1 MITNTTRTVNA
12 VLFNLK
18 ERKREFMS
26 DILNKLPEENEDQYI
41 WKVGQAKDAGL
52 IDSTWEDLTP
62 RLNTELGIEETEWRG
77 SSAFRKAY
85 RWMQRAYD
93 NVFRRNGF
101 IGTQGDELDIKKR
114 ELEKEKVKLR
124 TEKLEYNRWL
134 REEARDELICEKICN
149 EIRENNSLIAP
160 QPIVVD
166 KASRSAVLA
175 FGDEH
180 YAAEFTIYGLYG
192 EVINS
197 YSPEIFEQRMWDLFH
212 QVIDIIQKEE
222 LTTLYV
228 FALGDFTDGILR
240 CSQLMKL
247 RYGVVEG
254 TVKYA
259 NFIANWLNELS
270 KYVKVKYQMVYG
282 NHSEL
287 RMLGQPKGTFKEE
300 NTGMFVREMI
310 KTYLDK
316 NPNFEM
322 IINPTGLI
330 FDNIEGL
337 NVLGIHGEVK
347 NMENA
352 IKDFSNTY
360 NTNISI
366 LIGGH
371 MHHYKAETVG
381 VNKDVINVPSII
393 GIDDYSMSLNK
404 TSNPGAVLFCIEE
417 NKGVTLEYKIKL

>member
-1 MITNTTRTVNA
+1 M
-12 VLFNLK
+12 
-18 ERKREFMS
+18 
-26 DILNKLPEENEDQYI
+26 NEQIKKIIEGKDEYRAI
-41 WKVGQAKDAGL
+41 WEIGQKKDAGL
-52 IDSTWEDLTP
+52 LGDDITWPEIAEE
-62 RLNTELGIEETEWRG
+62 LNRQ
-77 SSAFRKAY
+77 Y
-85 RWMQRAYD
+85 RA
-93 NVFRRNGF
+93 
-101 IGTQGDELDIKKR
+101 DELEYRDPSSYRKRYRNYLDAYEQIFSKEQFSADQASEYVDQKR
-114 ELEKEKVKLR
+114 ELQKLKIQLQ

-149 EIRENNSLIAP
+149 AIKSNNSLVAPKPLIA
-160 QPIVVD
+160 D
-166 KASRSAVLA
+166 RKSRSAVLA

-192 EVINS
+192 EIINS
-197 YSPEIFEQRMWDLFH
+197 YSPEIFEQRMWDLFY

-247 RYGVVEG
+247 RYGVIEG

-259 NFIANWLNELS
+259 NFIAHWLNELT
-270 KYVKVKYQMVYG
+270 KYVNVKYQMVYG

-300 NTGMFVREMI
+300 NTGMFVKEMI
-310 KTYLDK
+310 KTYLEG

-322 IINPTGLI
+322 IVNPTGLI

-360 NTNISI
+360 NTNIQV
-366 LIGGH
+366 LLGGH

-381 VNKDVINVPSII
+381 INKDVINVPSII

>member
-1 MITNTTRTVNA
+1 MN
-12 VLFNLK
+12 
-18 ERKREFMS
+18 
-26 DILNKLPEENEDQYI
+26 DILNKLPAENEDQYI

-52 IDSTWEDLTP
+52 IDSTWEELTP

-93 NVFRRNGF
+93 NVFRQNGF
-101 IGTQGDELDIKKR
+101 IGVQGDELDVKKR
-114 ELEKEKVKLR
+114 ELEKEKIKLQ

-134 REEARDELICEKICN
+134 REEARDELICEKICSA
-149 EIRENNSLIAP
+149 IKENNSLIAP
-160 QPIVVD
+160 NPLVINR
-166 KASRSAVLA
+166 KNRSAVLA

-180 YAAEFTIYGLYG
+180 YAAEFTIYGLHG
-192 EVINS
+192 EIINS
-197 YSPEIFEQRMWDLFH
+197 YSPEIFEQRMWDLFY

-259 NFIANWLNELS
+259 NFIANWLNELT

-310 KTYLDK
+310 KAYLER

-322 IINPTGLI
+322 VINPTGLI
-330 FDNIEGL
+330 FDNIVGL

-347 NMENA
+347 NMESA

-360 NTNISI
+360 NTNIQV
-366 LIGGH
+366 LLGGH

-404 TSNPGAVLFCIEE
+404 TSNPGAVLFCMEE
-417 NKGVTLEYKIKL
+417 NHGVTIEYKIKL

>member
-1 MITNTTRTVNA
+1 MN
-12 VLFNLK
+12 
-18 ERKREFMS
+18 
-26 DILNKLPEENEDQYI
+26 DILKKLPEENEDQYI
-41 WKVGQAKDAGL
+41 WKVGQAKDSGL

-62 RLNTELGIEETEWRG
+62 RLNTELGIDETEWRG

-93 NVFRRNGF
+93 NVFRQNGF
-101 IGTQGDELDIKKR
+101 IGVQGDELDAKNR
-114 ELEKEKVKLR
+114 ELKKTLIKVQ
-124 TEKLEYNRWL
+124 TEKLEYNKWL

-149 EIRENNSLIAP
+149 TIKATNTLIAP
-160 QPIVVD
+160 NPIIVD
-166 KASRSAVLA
+166 KANRSAVLA

-192 EVINS
+192 EIINS
-197 YSPEIFEQRMWDLFH
+197 YSPEIFEQRMWDLFY

-247 RYGVVEG
+247 RYGVVES

-322 IINPTGLI
+322 IVNPTGLI

-337 NVLGIHGEVK
+337 NVLGIHGEVR

-360 NTNISI
+360 NTNIQI

-381 VNKDVINVPSII
+381 INKDVINVPSII

>member
-1 MITNTTRTVNA
+1 MN
-12 VLFNLK
+12 
-18 ERKREFMS
+18 E
-26 DILNKLPEENEDQYI
+26 ILSKLPEENEDQYI
-41 WKVGQAKDAGL
+41 WRVGQAKDAGL
-52 IDSTWEDLTP
+52 VTFTWEELAP

-93 NVFRRNGF
+93 NVFRQNGF
-101 IGTQGDELDIKKR
+101 IGTQGDELDIKMNQ
-114 ELEKEKVKLR
+114 LEKEKIKIQ
-124 TEKLEYNRWL
+124 TEKLELQRWR
-134 REEARDELICEKICN
+134 REVARDELICEKICN
-149 EIRENNSLIAP
+149 EVRANNAIVAP

-166 KASRSAVLA
+166 KAGRSAILA

-180 YAAEFTIYGLYG
+180 YATEFTIYGLYG

-197 YSPEIFEQRMWDLFH
+197 YSPEIFEQRMWDLFYKT
-212 QVIDIIQKEE
+212 IDIVEKES
-222 LTTLYV
+222 LTTLHV

-259 NFIANWLNELS
+259 NFIANWLNELT
-270 KYVKVKYQMVYG
+270 KYVRVKYQMVYG

-287 RMLGQPKGTFKEE
+287 RMLGQPKGTFKED

-310 KTYLDK
+310 RTYLEN
-316 NPNFEM
+316 NPNFEL

-330 FDNIEGL
+330 FDNIEGF
-337 NVLGIHGEVK
+337 NVLGIHGEVR
-347 NMENA
+347 NMESA

-360 NTNISI
+360 NTNIQI
-366 LIGGH
+366 LLGGH

-381 VNKDVINVPSII
+381 INKDVINVPSVI

>member
-1 MITNTTRTVNA
+1 MVNDILVKIA
-12 VLFNLK
+12 GETEEECLWRIGNAKRDGLLDATWQDIADWMNPNWRNSETEYYSESAYRKKYKNYIDAKNMFIQQEATSDGTADELAAKLRDIAK
-18 ERKREFMS
+18 ER
-26 DILNKLPEENEDQYI
+26 
-41 WKVGQAKDAGL
+41 
-52 IDSTWEDLTP
+52 
-62 RLNTELGIEETEWRG
+62 
-77 SSAFRKAY
+77 
-85 RWMQRAYD
+85 
-93 NVFRRNGF
+93 
-101 IGTQGDELDIKKR
+101 
-114 ELEKEKVKLR
+114 VKLQ

-134 REEARDELICEKICN
+134 REEARDELIAEKIVN
-149 EIRENNSLIAP
+149 AIRENNSLISPA
-160 QPIVVD
+160 PIVVD
-166 KASRSAVLA
+166 KPSKSAILA

-180 YAAEFTIYGLYG
+180 YGAEFTIYGLQG

-197 YSPEIFEQRMWDLFH
+197 YNPDIFEQRMWELFYR
-212 QVIDIIQKEE
+212 VLEIIEKED
-222 LTTLYV
+222 LTTLHI

-254 TVKYA
+254 TVRYA
-259 NFIANWLNELS
+259 NFMANWLNELS
-270 KYVKVKYQMVYG
+270 KYVKIKYQMVYG

-287 RMLGQPKGTFKEE
+287 RMLGQPKGTFKED
-300 NTGMFVREMI
+300 NTGLFVREMI
-310 KTYLDK
+310 GTRLEH

-322 IINPTGLI
+322 TINPTGLI
-330 FDNIEGL
+330 FDTIEGFNTL
-337 NVLGIHGEVK
+337 AIHGEVR

-381 VNKDVINVPSII
+381 VNREVINVPSVI

-404 TSNPGAVLFCIEE
+404 TSNPGA
-417 NKGVTLEYKIKL
+417 TLLIVEQCAGISVEYKIKL

>member
-1 MITNTTRTVNA
+1 MEKILKRLENETEDQCIWRIGNAKNNGLLGDMTWVDIANFLNKEFREDETQYYDSSAYRKKYKNFADAYEGIFSKTNFSQSHLTSIEEQTRELN
-12 VLFNLK
+12 K
-18 ERKREFMS
+18 ER
-26 DILNKLPEENEDQYI
+26 
-41 WKVGQAKDAGL
+41 
-52 IDSTWEDLTP
+52 
-62 RLNTELGIEETEWRG
+62 
-77 SSAFRKAY
+77 
-85 RWMQRAYD
+85 
-93 NVFRRNGF
+93 
-101 IGTQGDELDIKKR
+101 
-114 ELEKEKVKLR
+114 VKLQ

-149 EIRENNSLIAP
+149 TIKANNPVIMP
-160 QPIVVD
+160 KPIVVD
-166 KASRSAVLA
+166 KTNCSAILA

-180 YAAEFTIYGLYG
+180 YATEFTIYGLHG

-197 YSPEIFEQRMWDLFH
+197 YSPEIFEQRMWSLFY
-212 QVIDIIQKEE
+212 QTVDIIQKEN
-222 LTTLYV
+222 LTTLHV
-228 FALGDFTDGILR
+228 FSLGDFTDGILR
-240 CSQLMKL
+240 CGQLMKL

-259 NFIANWLNELS
+259 HFIANWLNELT

-310 KTYLDK
+310 NAYLEN
-316 NPNFEM
+316 NPNFDM

-330 FDNIEGL
+330 FDNIEGF
-337 NVLGIHGEVK
+337 NVLGIHGEVR

-371 MHHYKAETVG
+371 MHHYNSETVG

-404 TSNPGAVLFCIEE
+404 TSNPGASLFLIEE
-417 NKGVTLEYKIKL
+417 NKGVTIEYKIKL

>member
-1 MITNTTRTVNA
+1 MEEI
-12 VLFNLK
+12 LK
-18 ERKREFMS
+18 
-26 DILNKLPEENEDQYI
+26 KLPQENEAQYI
-41 WKVGQAKDAGL
+41 FRIGQAKDAGL
-52 IDSTWEDLTP
+52 ITSTWGELAP
-62 RLNTELGIEETEWRG
+62 ILNVELDIDDVEARG
-77 SSAFRKAY
+77 ESAFRKKY
-85 RWMQRAYD
+85 RVMQQAWD
-93 NVFRRNGF
+93 DVFSKSQFSESRL
-101 IGTQGDELDIKKR
+101 DEIEEQKR
-114 ELEKEKVKLR
+114 ELQKEKIKVQ

-149 EIRENNSLIAP
+149 EIRVNNSIVSP
-160 QPIVVD
+160 QPLIID
-166 KASRSAVLA
+166 EASRSAVLA

-180 YAAEFTIYGLYG
+180 FSTEFTIYGLYG
-192 EVINS
+192 EIINS
-197 YSPEIFEQRMWDLFH
+197 YSPEIFEQRMWNLFY
-212 QVIDIIQKEE
+212 QTIDIIKKEG

-240 CSQLMKL
+240 CGQLMKL

-259 NFIANWLNELS
+259 NFISNWLNELT

-310 KTYLDK
+310 KTYLEN

-330 FDNIEGL
+330 FDNIEGF

-360 NTNISI
+360 NTNIQI

-381 VNKDVINVPSII
+381 VNKEVINVPSII

-404 TSNPGAVLFCIEE
+404 ISNPGAVIFFVEE
-417 NKGVTLEYKIKL
+417 NKGVTLEYKIKI

>member
-1 MITNTTRTVNA
+1 MSNI
-12 VLFNLK
+12 LK
-18 ERKREFMS
+18 
-26 DILNKLPEENEDQYI
+26 KLPEENEAQYI
-41 WKVGQAKDAGL
+41 FRLGQLKDSGV
-52 IDSTWEDLTP
+52 ITDTWESINPTIN
-62 RLNTELGIEETEWRG
+62 RELGIEEENWRDV
-77 SSAFRKAY
+77 SSFRKRYRNYLDAY
-85 RWMQRAYD
+85 EQIFSKEKFSTDQTGEYT
-93 NVFRRNGF
+93 N
-101 IGTQGDELDIKKR
+101 QKR
-114 ELEKEKVKLR
+114 ELKKLKTQIQ
-124 TEKLEYNRWL
+124 TEKLEYNKWL

-149 EIRENNSLIAP
+149 AIKSNNTLVSP
-160 QPIVVD
+160 GPIVID
-166 KASRSAVLA
+166 RANRSAVLA

-180 YAAEFTIYGLYG
+180 YAAEFTIYGLHG
-192 EVINS
+192 EILNS
-197 YSPEIFEQRMWDLFH
+197 YSPEIFEQRMWDLLY
-212 QVIDIIQKEE
+212 QTIDIIQKEH

-240 CSQLMKL
+240 CGQLMKL

-259 NFIANWLNELS
+259 NFIANWLNELT
-270 KYVKVKYQMVYG
+270 KYVKVKYQMTYG

-287 RMLGQPKGTFKEE
+287 RMLSQPKGTFKEE

-310 KTYLDK
+310 KTYLEN

-322 IINPTGLI
+322 IVNPTGLI

-371 MHHYKAETVG
+371 MHHYRAQTVG

-404 TSNPGAVLFCIEE
+404 TSNPGAVLFCVEE

>member
-1 MITNTTRTVNA
+1 MN
-12 VLFNLK
+12 
-18 ERKREFMS
+18 
-26 DILNKLPEENEDQYI
+26 DILKKLSEENEDQYI

-52 IDSTWEDLTP
+52 IESTWEDLTP

-93 NVFRRNGF
+93 NVFRQNGF
-101 IGTQGDELDIKKR
+101 VGVQGDELDVKKR
-114 ELEKEKVKLR
+114 ELEKTLVKVK

-134 REEARDELICEKICN
+134 REEARDELICEKIC
-149 EIRENNSLIAP
+149 EAIKSSNSLVHP
-160 QPIVVD
+160 EPLKVD
-166 KASRSAVLA
+166 KKSRSAVLA

-192 EVINS
+192 EIINS
-197 YSPEIFEQRMWDLFH
+197 YSPEIFEQRMWDLFY

-259 NFIANWLNELS
+259 NFIANWLNELT

-310 KTYLDK
+310 RTYLEG

-322 IINPTGLI
+322 IVNPTGLI

-337 NVLGIHGEVK
+337 NVLGIHGEVR

-360 NTNISI
+360 NTNIQV
-366 LIGGH
+366 LLGGH

-393 GIDDYSMSLNK
+393 GIDGYSMSLNK

>member
-1 MITNTTRTVNA
+1 MN
-12 VLFNLK
+12 
-18 ERKREFMS
+18 E
-26 DILNKLPEENEDQYI
+26 ILNKLPTENEDQYI

-52 IDSTWEDLTP
+52 IDSTWEELAS

-93 NVFRRNGF
+93 NVFRQNGF
-101 IGTQGDELDIKKR
+101 IGVQGDELDIKKH
-114 ELEKEKVKLR
+114 ELEKEKIKVQ
-124 TEKLEYNRWL
+124 TEKLELRKWR
-134 REEARDELICEKICN
+134 REEARDELICEKICSAV
-149 EIRENNSLIAP
+149 RASSSLVTP
-160 QPIVVD
+160 EPIIVD
-166 KASRSAVLA
+166 KNSKSAILA

-180 YAAEFTIYGLYG
+180 YATEFTIYGLYG
-192 EVINS
+192 EIINS

-212 QVIDIIQKEE
+212 QTIDIIQKEDI
-222 LTTLYV
+222 TTLYV

-240 CSQLMKL
+240 CGQLMKL

-254 TVKYA
+254 TVRYA
-259 NFIANWLNELS
+259 NFIANWLNELT
-270 KYVKVKYQMVYG
+270 KHVKVKYQMVYG

-310 KTYLDK
+310 KTYLEN

-352 IKDFSNTY
+352 IKDLSNTY
-360 NTNISI
+360 NTNIQI

-381 VNKDVINVPSII
+381 VNKEVINVPSII
-393 GIDDYSMSLNK
+393 GIDGYSMSLNK
-404 TSNPGAVLFCIEE
+404 TSNPGAVLFCVEE

>member
-1 MITNTTRTVNA
+1 MNNILKRLDNETENQALWRIGKAKANGLLGDTTWVEVA
-12 VLFNLK
+12 EFFNK
-18 ERKREFMS
+18 EFREDETQYYDSSAYRKRYKNFS
-26 DILNKLPEENEDQYI
+26 DAYEELFSQENFTNEEMM
-41 WKVGQAKDAGL
+41 
-52 IDSTWEDLTP
+52 T
-62 RLNTELGIEETEWRG
+62 IEEH
-77 SSAFRKAY
+77 
-85 RWMQRAYD
+85 
-93 NVFRRNGF
+93 
-101 IGTQGDELDIKKR
+101 KR
-114 ELEKEKVKLR
+114 ELEKEKIKVR
-124 TEKLEYNRWL
+124 TEKLEYNKWL
-134 REEARDELICEKICN
+134 REEARDELICEKICD
-149 EIRENNSLIAP
+149 EIRNNNSLISP
-160 QPIVVD
+160 EPIIVD
-166 KASRSAVLA
+166 KANRSAVLA

-180 YAAEFTIYGLYG
+180 YATEFTIYGLYG
-192 EVINS
+192 EIINS

-212 QVIDIIQKEE
+212 QTVDIIEKEN

-287 RMLGQPKGTFKEE
+287 RMLGQPKRTFKEE

-310 KTYLDK
+310 KTYLEG

-360 NTNISI
+360 NTNIQI
-366 LIGGH
+366 LLGGH

-381 VNKDVINVPSII
+381 INKDVINVPSII

>member
-1 MITNTTRTVNA
+1 MEEI
-12 VLFNLK
+12 LK
-18 ERKREFMS
+18 
-26 DILNKLPEENEDQYI
+26 KLPQENEAQYI
-41 WKVGQAKDAGL
+41 FRIGQAKDAGL
-52 IDSTWEDLTP
+52 ITSTWGELAP
-62 RLNTELGIEETEWRG
+62 ILNVELDIDDVEARG
-77 SSAFRKAY
+77 ESAFRKKY
-85 RWMQRAYD
+85 RVMQQAWD
-93 NVFRRNGF
+93 DVFSKSQFSESRL
-101 IGTQGDELDIKKR
+101 DEIEEQKR
-114 ELEKEKVKLR
+114 ELQKEKIKVQ

-149 EIRENNSLIAP
+149 EIRVNNSIVSP
-160 QPIVVD
+160 QPLIID
-166 KASRSAVLA
+166 EASRSAVLA

-180 YAAEFTIYGLYG
+180 FSTEFTIYGLYG
-192 EVINS
+192 EIINS
-197 YSPEIFEQRMWDLFH
+197 YSPEIFEQRMWNLFY
-212 QVIDIIQKEE
+212 QTIDIIKKEG

-240 CSQLMKL
+240 CGQLMKL

-259 NFIANWLNELS
+259 NFISNWLNEFT

-310 KTYLDK
+310 KTYLEN

-330 FDNIEGL
+330 FDNIEGF

-360 NTNISI
+360 NTNIQI

-381 VNKDVINVPSII
+381 VNKEVINVPSII

-404 TSNPGAVLFCIEE
+404 ISNPGAVLFFVEE
-417 NKGVTLEYKIKL
+417 NKGVTLEYKIKI

>member
-1 MITNTTRTVNA
+1 MD
-12 VLFNLK
+12 
-18 ERKREFMS
+18 
-26 DILNKLPEENEDQYI
+26 DILKKLPEENEDQYI

-52 IDSTWEDLTP
+52 INSTWEDLTP

-101 IGTQGDELDIKKR
+101 IGTQGDELDEKNR
-114 ELEKEKVKLR
+114 ELKKTLVKIQ
-124 TEKLEYNRWL
+124 TEKLEYNKWI

-149 EIRENNSLIAP
+149 EIRASRTFDTPE
-160 QPIVVD
+160 PIVID
-166 KASRSAVLA
+166 KVNRSAVLA

-180 YAAEFTIYGLYG
+180 YAAEFTIYGLFG
-192 EVINS
+192 EIINS
-197 YSPEIFEQRMWDLFH
+197 YSPEIFEQRMWDLFY
-212 QVIDIIQKEE
+212 QVVDIIQKEE

-254 TVKYA
+254 TVRYA
-259 NFIANWLNELS
+259 NFIAHWLNELS
-270 KYVKVKYQMVYG
+270 KYVQIKYQMVYG

-310 KTYLDK
+310 KTYLEN

-330 FDNIEGL
+330 FDNIKGF
-337 NVLGIHGEVK
+337 NILGIHGEVR

-360 NTNISI
+360 NTNIQI
-366 LIGGH
+366 LLGGH

-393 GIDDYSMSLNK
+393 GIDDFSMSLNK
-404 TSNPGAVLFCIEE
+404 TSNPGAVLFCIDE
-417 NKGVTLEYKIKL
+417 NKGVTIEYKIKL